1 MSIEHD
7 THGHARFSFSVPET
21 IGLAT
26 GALAIMS
33 AASLWMSLPHRVDAA
48 EEANRSQD
56 VHIAALTEASNSRNE
71 KVAALVA
78 VVESIDKRTQ
88 RIENSLSIR

>member
-7 THGHARFSFSVPET
+7 SHGQARFSFSVPET

-26 GALAIMS
+26 GGIAIMS
-33 AASLWMSLPHRVDAA
+33 AASLWMSLPHRVNAA

-88 RIENSLSIR
+88 RIENSLTTR

>member
-7 THGHARFSFSVPET
+7 TRGHARFSFSVPET

-26 GALAIMS
+26 GGIAIMS
-33 AASLWMSLPHRVDAA
+33 AASLWMSLPHRVNAA
-48 EEANRSQD
+48 EEANRKQD
-56 VHIAALTEASNSRNE
+56 AHIASLTESANLRNE

-78 VVESIDKRTQ
+78 IVESIDKRTQ
-88 RIENSLSIR
+88 RIEHSLSNQ

>member
-7 THGHARFSFSVPET
+7 TRGHARFSFSMPET

-26 GALAIMS
+26 GGIAIMS

-48 EEANRSQD
+48 EIANRKQD
-56 VHIAALTEASNSRNE
+56 ADIAALNESVSLRNE
-71 KVAALVA
+71 KLAALVA

-88 RIENSLSIR
+88 RIEQSLSNK

>member
-7 THGHARFSFSVPET
+7 TNGHPRFSLSVPET
-21 IGLAT
+21 IGLIT
-26 GALAIMS
+26 GGIAIMS
-33 AASLWMSLPHRVDAA
+33 AASLWLSLPHRVDAA
-48 EEANRSQD
+48 EETNRSQD
-56 VHIAALTEASNSRNE
+56 AHIAALTDASNARSE

-88 RIENSLSIR
+88 RIEQSLTR

>member
-26 GALAIMS
+26 GAVAIMS

-56 VHIAALTEASNSRNE
+56 FHIATLTEASNSRNE

-88 RIENSLSIR
+88 RIENSLTTR

>member
-7 THGHARFSFSVPET
+7 NHGHARFSFSVPET
-21 IGLAT
+21 VGLVT
-26 GALAIMS
+26 GGIAIMS

-48 EEANRSQD
+48 EEHNRSQD
-56 VHIAALTEASNSRNE
+56 AQIAAVMEAANVRNE

-88 RIENSLSIR
+88 RIEQSLSNK

>member
-26 GALAIMS
+26 GGIAIMS
-33 AASLWMSLPHRVDAA
+33 AASLWMSLPHRVNAA
-48 EEANRSQD
+48 EEHNRSQD
-56 VHIAALTEASNSRNE
+56 AQINAVMESVNIRNE

-88 RIENSLSIR
+88 RIEQSLSNK

>member
-7 THGHARFSFSVPET
+7 IKGHARFSFSVPET

-26 GALAIMS
+26 GGIAIMS

-48 EEANRSQD
+48 EQANREQD
-56 VHIAALTEASNSRNE
+56 ARIAAVTEAANVRNE
-71 KVAALVA
+71 KVAGLIA

-88 RIENSLSIR
+88 RIEQSLSNK

>member
-7 THGHARFSFSVPET
+7 ISGHARFSFSVAET

-26 GALAIMS
+26 GGLAIMS

-48 EEANRSQD
+48 EEHNRAQDAKIASVMDAAN
-56 VHIAALTEASNSRNE
+56 LRNE

-88 RIENSLSIR
+88 RIEHSLSSK

>member
-7 THGHARFSFSVPET
+7 MDGKTRFNFSIPET
-21 IGLAT
+21 IGLVT
-26 GALAIMS
+26 GGIAIMS

-48 EEANRSQD
+48 EETNRAQESR
-56 VHIAALTEASNSRNE
+56 IAALSSESGLRNE

-88 RIENSLSIR
+88 RIEENLTR

>member
-7 THGHARFSFSVPET
+7 SHGHPRFSFSLPET

-26 GALAIMS
+26 GGIAIMS

-48 EEANRSQD
+48 EEANRQQD
-56 VHIAALTEASNSRNE
+56 AHIAALSEAANIRNE

-88 RIENSLSIR
+88 RIEQTLTTR